1 MTEITKSKDYLQT
14 LEEIKQKV
22 KTAQI
27 KAHLAVNR
35 EMIIL
40 YWQIGRIIIE
50 QRKTQKWGSKVIE
63 KLASDLKSEFG
74 TMTGLSTRNL
84 KYMAYFS
91 ENYPDLLIVKDDNLI
106 GQQSVAQLE
115 SHYFINDKLAVFLS
129 IPWGHNIEIMTNLG
143 KLEENIWYAQKT
155 IENSWSRNVLAIQI
169 KSNLFKRQA
178 IKEVKVNNFALTLP
192 EDNSDLANDIFKDEY
207 NFEFI
212 DNSKGRLAERAIEKA
227 LIDDVIKF
235 LTELGQGFAFVGKQ
249 YHLEAGD
256 EDYYI
261 DLLFYHL
268 KLRSYIIIELKTTK
282 FKPEYAGKMAFYL
295 SQIDKKL
302 KSEVDNN
309 SIGIILCPDPSS
321 DEVRETINYIT
332 KPMGVAGYQLAED
345 KKEIPEEL
353 KALEEL
359 KKINLK

>member
-1 MTEITKSKDYLQT
+1 MTTEITESKNYLQT
-14 LEEIKQKV
+14 LEDIKQRV
-22 KTAQI
+22 KNAQI
-27 KAHLAVNR
+27 KAHLSVNR
-35 EMIIL
+35 EMLIL
-40 YWQIGRIIIE
+40 YWQIGEVILE

-63 KLASDLKSEFG
+63 KLTLDLKSEFN
-74 TMTGLSTRNL
+74 TMKGLSTTNL
-84 KYMAYFS
+84 KYMAIFA
-91 ENYPDLLIVKDDNLI
+91 ENYPDLLVAKHKKPI
-106 GQQSVAQLE
+106 GQQPIDQLE
-115 SHYFINDKLAVFLS
+115 LNYFINDKLSVFLN
-129 IPWGHNIEIMTNLG
+129 IPWGHNIDIMTNSG
-143 KLEENIWYAQKT
+143 KLEQNIWYAQNT
-155 IENSWSRNVLAIQI
+155 IKNSWSRNVLAIQI
-169 KSNLFKRQA
+169 QSNLYKRQA
-178 IKEVKVNNFALTLP
+178 IKEVKVNNFQLTLP
-192 EDNSDLANDIFKDEY
+192 EENSDLANDIFKDEY

-249 YHLEAGD
+249 YHLEAGG

-332 KPMGVAGYQLAED
+332 KPMGVAGYQLAAD
-345 KKEIPEEL
+345 KKEIPKEL
-353 KALEEL
+353 KSLEEL
-359 KKINLK
+359 KNII

>member
-1 MTEITKSKDYLQT
+1 MTEIIESKDYLQT
-14 LEEIKQKV
+14 LEEIKKKV
-22 KTAQI
+22 KSAQMR
-27 KAHLAVNR
+27 AHLAVNQ

-40 YWQIGRIIIE
+40 YWQIG
-50 QRKTQKWGSKVIE
+50 KTILEKQEKNKWGSKVIE
-63 KLASDLKSEFG
+63 RLSKDLSKDFLHMKGFSK
-74 TMTGLSTRNL
+74 RNL
-84 KYMAYFS
+84 EFMQQFAATYQNVIPKQLVS
-91 ENYPDLLIVKDDNLI
+91 EIALPPI
-106 GQQSVAQLE
+106 
-115 SHYFINDKLAVFLS
+115 FS
-129 IPWGHNIEIMTNLG
+129 IPWGHNIAIMQKIGDISECL
-143 KLEENIWYAQKT
+143 WYAQKI

-169 KSNLFKRQA
+169 QSNLYKRQA
-178 IKEVKVNNFALTLP
+178 IKEVKVNNFQLTLP
-192 EDNSDLANDIFKDEY
+192 EENSDLANDIFKDEY

-345 KKEIPEEL
+345 KKEVPEEL
-353 KALEEL
+353 KALEEF

>member
-14 LEEIKQKV
+14 LEEIKKKV
-22 KTAQI
+22 HSAQMR
-27 KAHLAVNR
+27 AHLAVNR

-40 YWQIGRIIIE
+40 YWQIG
-50 QRKTQKWGSKVIE
+50 KTILEKQEKNKWGSKVIE
-63 KLASDLKSEFG
+63 RLSKDLSKDFLHMKGFSK
-74 TMTGLSTRNL
+74 RNL
-84 KYMAYFS
+84 EFMQQFASTYQNVIPKQLVS
-91 ENYPDLLIVKDDNLI
+91 EIVLPPIFN
-106 GQQSVAQLE
+106 
-115 SHYFINDKLAVFLS
+115 
-129 IPWGHNIEIMTNLG
+129 IPWGHNIAIMQKIGDISECL
-143 KLEENIWYAQKT
+143 WYAQKT

-169 KSNLFKRQA
+169 QSNLYKRQA

-192 EDNSDLANDIFKDEY
+192 EENSDLANDIFKDEY